1 MMKNLLYLKKYGG
14 AILLF
19 LTLLSTH
26 NVSAQCAFG
35 DNQYPFTEFDA
46 PTTNGQTVTL
56 STANY
61 YGEYGIV
68 NLFSSANVYELNI
81 DLGGYVTV
89 FDATNNAVA
98 FGPVPFSF
106 TPPADGTY
114 HLQWNADA
122 GCGTGNVDLV
132 TSVTLIGA
140 SSACTDP
147 ALAGVT
153 NSSSA
158 GACLNQPITL
168 SLTGASTGSG
178 LTYQWQS
185 SANGVTY
192 TDITSATNSSLS
204 TTQTALT
211 YYQCIVT
218 CAAGTP
224 ATSVAIS
231 VPMNSFL
238 DCYCESVATYEFDEE
253 ILNVS
258 VGTLNNS
265 SDCATT
271 GIGSSVLNQYSDFT
285 NVAAPILSRTVS
297 YPLSLEIGTCGGDYD
312 NMSKVFIDFNQDGT
326 FDSSEEVY
334 AAAASFFGPHIETG
348 AVTIPLT
355 AALGITKMRV
365 INVETTDPTSITAC
379 GDYFYGET
387 EDYLVEI
394 GVAPACVQPSA
405 LQWQSGTTTTAVLS
419 WTAGGTETAWEV
431 EYGPAGFTLGT
442 GTVVNVSTNATT
454 TLSALTTNTFYTA
467 YVRAICSPTEMS
479 NNSLAANFNT
489 YGFGQ
494 YIDSDNGCLTFT
506 DISTTGTNLNLTDD
520 SNVGLVLP
528 FDMYYQSAIVN
539 NISVSNNGYVL
550 MNTLSGT
557 FGYDMTNSNNG
568 LYPFVQDLGTAIS
581 PAGVYQQTI
590 GTAPNRKYIIQ
601 WNDLQHY
608 VGFGQVAS
616 NDGATFQLVIEEATM
631 EFYYLYNDVMM
642 GNPAWNNGADAEI
655 GIRGTQNI
663 DVSLNNADYLS
674 DNSCAHFFYT
684 DCPKPLSVAFSNIVT
699 DEFSMD
705 WVAGLSGETQWSVE
719 YGPTGF
725 TPGSGSLL
733 TNINLSQQQIP
744 NLTPLTTYDVYIY
757 ANCANG
763 QTSVPLIA
771 SVQTKPLCADPT
783 NLAAVTA
790 ADSLFA
796 SWNWAV
802 NVSPISGFN
811 LQYGNVGFDLYTGTE
826 IVANGANFADTIVN
840 APVFVSGVSYD
851 YYVQSVCGT
860 DTSNYVGPYT
870 FTMPLTNDLVCGA
883 ENLNVNGTVYY
894 LNNFNATVSNSVVSN
909 QEQSITPPLTGA
921 QTTTGWGDSQI
932 SATTWFTFQAPASG
946 QVRISGTDVGF
957 NGQMAVYSV
966 GNCAQ
971 FSTFNLI
978 AANDDEIGGT
988 SFAPNFTICGLTPG
1002 STYYLMHDSYYSWNN
1017 GNYSIKIT
1025 PIVLEAGSTTGT
1037 LTQICSGDTTNLFN
1051 TITGNDNGGAWIP
1064 VIPSIALASDSLFAS
1079 NGLAYQTFQFEYR
1092 MVNGC
1097 AYDSIVSSVQVFA
1110 PSSAGTDGSLVV
1122 CRNEPFNLLEGL
1134 GGTANLNGT
1143 WYNPT
1148 LNTVP
1153 NGNVIAAN
1161 FPGSYNYK
1169 YVVGN
1174 GVCPNDTSIV
1184 IVSVQACDY
1193 LGLNENSL
1201 EGFNLYPNPTEGMV
1215 YISYS
1220 GSNDVYNYEV
1230 LDLNG
1235 RKVANKDNAINGSSV
1250 TEINLNN
1257 VENGIYMIRVYNGS
1271 AEKTFRVVVK

>member
-1 MMKNLLYLKKYGG
+1 MMKNLLCLKRYGG

-19 LTLLSTH
+19 LTLLSSY

-35 DNQYPFTEFDA
+35 DNQYPFVESDA
-46 PTTNGQTVTL
+46 PTTIGQTVVV
-56 STANY
+56 SSFNY

-68 NLFSSANVYELNI
+68 NLFSTASVYELNI

-89 FDATNNAVA
+89 FDITNTAVA
-98 FGPVPFSF
+98 FGPSPLSF

-114 HLQWNADA
+114 HLQWNEAVA
-122 GCGTGNVDLV
+122 CGASPTDIE

-140 SSACTDP
+140 SSACTNP

-153 NSSSA
+153 NSSSV

-185 SANGVTY
+185 STDGVTY

-204 TTQTALT
+204 ATQSALT
-211 YYQCIVT
+211 YYQCVVT

-224 ATSVAIS
+224 ANSVAIS
-231 VPMNSFL
+231 VPMNAFL
-238 DCYCESVATYEFDEE
+238 DCYCESAASTNYDEE
-253 ILNVS
+253 ILNVTL
-258 VGTLNNS
+258 GTLNNS

-285 NVAAPILSRTVS
+285 NVAAPVLSRTVS
-297 YPLSLEIGTCGGDYD
+297 YPLSISIGTCGGNYS

-326 FDSSEEVY
+326 FDASEEVY
-334 AAAASFFGPHIETG
+334 AALAAVNGPHLETG
-348 AVTIPLT
+348 SVTIPLT
-355 AALGITKMRV
+355 ATLGVTKMRV
-365 INVETTDPTSITAC
+365 VNVETTFAGDITPC
-379 GDYFYGET
+379 SSYSYGET
-387 EDYLVEI
+387 EDYFVEI
-394 GVAPACVQPSA
+394 GAAPSCVQPTA

-419 WTAGGTETAWEV
+419 WTAGGTETEWEV
-431 EYGPAGFTLGT
+431 EYGVVGFTPGS
-442 GTVVNVSTNATT
+442 GTVVTVTSGPST
-454 TLSALTTNTFYTA
+454 TLSLLTANTFYTA
-467 YVRAICSPTEMS
+467 YVRAICSPTSTS
-479 NNSLAANFNT
+479 NNSISANFNT
-489 YGFGQ
+489 FGLGQ
-494 YIDSDNGCLTFT
+494 YIESDNACSNFV

-520 SNVGLVLP
+520 SNTGLVLP
-528 FDMYYQSAIVN
+528 FSFFYQNSIVN

-550 MNTLSGT
+550 LNTLTGT
-557 FGYDMTNSNNG
+557 FGYDMSNSNNG
-568 LYPFVQDLGTAIS
+568 LYPMVQDLATSFS
-581 PAGVYQQTI
+581 PNGVFQQTI

-601 WNDLQHY
+601 WSNIPHY
-608 VGFGQVAS
+608 GFPTPT
-616 NDGATFQLVIEEATM
+616 DGANFELVIEEATM

-642 GNPAWNNGADAEI
+642 GNPAWDNGADAEI
-655 GIRGTQNI
+655 GIKGTQNI
-663 DVSLNNADYLS
+663 YVSNNNADYLS
-674 DNSCAHFFYT
+674 NNSCAHFYYT
-684 DCPKPLSVAFSNIVT
+684 DCPKPASVAFSNIVT

-705 WVAGLSGETQWSVE
+705 WVPGPSSEIQWSVE
-719 YGPTGF
+719 YGVTGF
-725 TPGSGSLL
+725 TPGTGSLL
-733 TNINLSQQQIP
+733 TNINLSEQQIP

-757 ANCANG
+757 ASCANG
-763 QTSVPLIA
+763 QTSAPLIA

-783 NLAAVTA
+783 NLSAVTA

-796 SWNWAV
+796 SWNWSV
-802 NVSPISGFN
+802 NVSPVSGFN
-811 LQYGNVGFDLYTGTE
+811 LQYGNVGFDLYSGIE
-826 IVANGANFADTIVN
+826 VAANGANFADTIVN

-894 LNNFNATVSNSVVSN
+894 FNNFNATVSNSVVTN
-909 QEQSITPPLTGA
+909 QEQSIAPPADGA
-921 QTTTGWGDSQI
+921 QTATGWGDNQI
-932 SATTWFTFQAPASG
+932 SASTWFTFQAPASG

-957 NGQMAVYSV
+957 NGQMAVYSA

-971 FSTFNLI
+971 FSTFTLL

-988 SFAPNFTICGLTPG
+988 SFAPNFTVCGLTPG

-1017 GNYSIKIT
+1017 GNYSIRIT
-1025 PIVLEAGSTTGT
+1025 PIVLQAGSTTGT
-1037 LTQICSGDTTNLFN
+1037 LTQICTGDTTNLFT
-1051 TITGNDNGGAWIP
+1051 TITGNDNGGLWIP
-1064 VIPSIALASDSLFAS
+1064 LIPSIALSQDSLFAS
-1079 NGLAYQTFQFEYR
+1079 AGLAYQTFQFEYR

-1110 PSSAGTDGSLVV
+1110 PSTAGTDGSLVV

-1134 GGTANLNGT
+1134 GGTANLDGT

-1148 LNTVP
+1148 AGTVP
-1153 NGNVIAAN
+1153 NGNVIADN
-1161 FPGSYNYK
+1161 FPGQYNYK
-1169 YVVGN
+1169 YIVGN
-1174 GVCPNDTSIV
+1174 GVCPDDTAIV
-1184 IVSVQACDY
+1184 IVAVQTCNY
-1193 LGLNENSL
+1193 LGLNETSL
-1201 EGFNLYPNPTEGMV
+1201 EGFSLYPNPTEGMV

-1235 RKVANKDNAINGSSV
+1235 RKVANKENAINGSSV

>member
-1 MMKNLLYLKKYGG
+1 MKNLLYLKKYGG

-19 LTLLSTH
+19 LTLLSSY
-26 NVSAQCAFG
+26 NVSAQCAFESSL
-35 DNQYPFTEFDA
+35 YPSNTLSA
-46 PTTNGQTVTL
+46 PTTNGQNVIL
-56 STANY
+56 SSFNL
-61 YGEYGIV
+61 YGDYGMMDGF
-68 NLFSSANVYELNI
+68 LSSNIYELNI
-81 DLGGYVTV
+81 DLGGFVTV
-89 FDATNNAVA
+89 YDVTDNPVA
-98 FGPVPFSF
+98 YGPSPLTFN
-106 TPPADGTY
+106 PPVDGTY
-114 HLQWNADA
+114 HIQWNLP
-122 GCGTGNVDLV
+122 GCASSFNFSIE
-132 TSVTLIGA
+132 TSVTLVGA
-140 SSACTDP
+140 ATPCTDP
-147 ALAGVT
+147 AIAGSA
-153 NSSSA
+153 SSSPA
-158 GACLNQPITL
+158 AACLGQNITL
-168 SLTGASTGSG
+168 SLDGDPTITG

-192 TDITSATNSSLS
+192 ADITSATNASLT

-224 ATSVAIS
+224 VTSAAVS
-231 VPMNSFL
+231 VPMSAFL
-238 DCYCESVATYEFDEE
+238 DCYCSSGATSIYDEE
-253 ILNVS
+253 ILSVS
-258 VGTLNNS
+258 LGTLNNA
-265 SDCATT
+265 SDCSTT
-271 GIGSSVLNQYSDFT
+271 GVGASVVNQYSDFT
-285 NVAAPILSRTVS
+285 NVAAPVLSRTVS
-297 YPLSLEIGTCGGDYD
+297 YPLSLEIGTCGGTYP
-312 NMSKVFIDFNQDGT
+312 NMSKVYIDFNQDGT
-326 FDSSEEVY
+326 FDASEEVY
-334 AAAASFFGPHIETG
+334 AAAAAVTGPHIETG
-348 AVTIPLT
+348 SVSIPLT
-355 AALGITKMRV
+355 ATLGLTKMRV
-365 INVETTDPTSITAC
+365 INVETSFASDITPCASDF
-379 GDYFYGET
+379 GYGET

-394 GVAPACVQPSA
+394 GVAPSCVQPSA

-419 WTAGGTETAWEV
+419 WTAGGAETAWEV
-431 EYGPAGFTLGT
+431 EYGPVGFTVGT
-442 GTVVNVSTNATT
+442 GTVVTVTTNATT
-454 TLSALTTNTFYTA
+454 TLSALTANTFYTA

-479 NNSLAANFNT
+479 NNSLSANFNT

-506 DISTTGTNLNLTDD
+506 DISTTGTNLNLFDD

-528 FDMYYQSAIVN
+528 FPMYYQSAIVN

-608 VGFGQVAS
+608 VNFGQVAS

-642 GNPAWNNGADAEI
+642 GNPAWTNGADAEI

-663 DVSLNNADYLS
+663 DVSLNNTDYLS
-674 DNSCAHFFYT
+674 NNSCAHFFYT

-725 TPGSGSLL
+725 TAGSGSLL

-771 SVQTKPLCADPT
+771 SVQTKPLCSDPT

-811 LQYGNVGFDLYTGTE
+811 LQYGNVGFDLYSGTE
-826 IVANGANFADTIVN
+826 VVANGANFADTIVN

-921 QTTTGWGDSQI
+921 QTTTGWGDTQI

-1025 PIVLEAGSTTGT
+1025 PIVLQAGSTTGT

-1051 TITGNDNGGAWIP
+1051 TITGNDNGGVWIP
-1064 VIPSIALASDSLFAS
+1064 LIPSVALAQDSLFAS

-1092 MVNGC
+1092 MENGC

-1110 PSSAGTDGSLVV
+1110 PSTAGTDGSLVV

-1148 LNTVP
+1148 LNIVP
-1153 NGNVIAAN
+1153 NGNVVAEN
-1161 FPGSYNYK
+1161 FPGSYNFK

-1184 IVSVQACDY
+1184 IVSVQACNY
-1193 LGLNENSL
+1193 LGLNETSL
-1201 EGFNLYPNPTEGMV
+1201 EGFSLYPNPTEGMV

>member
-1 MMKNLLYLKKYGG
+1 MMKNLLYFRRLGG

-19 LTLLSTH
+19 LALLSSY

-35 DNQYPFTEFDA
+35 ASQYPFNNIVA
-46 PTTNGQTVTL
+46 PTTNGQNVVL
-56 STANY
+56 SSFNY
-61 YGEYGIV
+61 YGDYGIMDGF
-68 NLFSSANVYELNI
+68 LSSNIYELNI
-81 DLGGYVTV
+81 DIGGYVTV
-89 FDATNNAVA
+89 FDATNNPVA
-98 FGPVPFSF
+98 FGSSPLNFNPPV
-106 TPPADGTY
+106 DGTY
-114 HLQWNADA
+114 HIQWNLPGCDA
-122 GCGTGNVDLV
+122 SFDFILE
-132 TSVTLIGA
+132 TSVTLVGSA
-140 SSACTDP
+140 SACVDP
-147 ALAGVT
+147 ALAGT
-153 NSSSA
+153 TISSSA
-158 GACLNQPITL
+158 GACLGQNITL
-168 SLTGASTGSG
+168 SLTGASNGSG

-185 SANGVTY
+185 SSNGVTY
-192 TDITSATNSSLS
+192 TDVASATNSSLS
-204 TTQTALT
+204 ATQTALT

-224 ATSVAIS
+224 ATSVAVS
-231 VPMNSFL
+231 VPMSAFL
-238 DCYCESVATYEFDEE
+238 DCYCESTATTEYDEE

-265 SDCATT
+265 SDCSTT
-271 GIGSSVLNQYSDFT
+271 GTGSSVLNQYSDYT
-285 NVAAPILSRTVS
+285 SLPATTLSRTVS
-297 YPLSLEIGTCGGDYD
+297 YPLSINVGTCGGNYE
-312 NMSKVFIDFNQDGT
+312 NMCKVYIDFNQNGT
-326 FDSSEEVY
+326 FDANEEVY
-334 AAAASFFGPHIETG
+334 VSTAFVDGPHIETG
-348 AVTIPLT
+348 SITIPLT
-355 AALGITKMRV
+355 AVLGTTGMRV
-365 INVETTDPTSITAC
+365 INVETTDPTAIFAC
-379 GDYFYGET
+379 GTYNYGET
-387 EDYLVEI
+387 EDYLVQI
-394 GVAPACVQPSA
+394 AAAPSCVQPTA
-405 LQWQSGTTTTAVLS
+405 LTWVDGTTTTANLT
-419 WTAGGTETAWEV
+419 WTAGGTETEWEV
-431 EYGPAGFTLGT
+431 EYGPAGFTVGT
-442 GTVVNVSTNATT
+442 GTVVNVTTTAST
-454 TLSALTTNTFYTA
+454 TLSTLTANTFYTA

-479 NNSLAANFNT
+479 NNSLGANFNT
-489 YGFGQ
+489 YGLGQ

-506 DISTTGTNLNLTDD
+506 DISTSGTNLNLTDD

-528 FDMYYQSAIVN
+528 FPMFYQSAIVN

-557 FGYDMTNSNNG
+557 FGYDMSNSNNG
-568 LYPFVQDLGTAIS
+568 LYPFVQDMGTAIA

-608 VGFGQVAS
+608 VGFGQAAS

-663 DVSLNNADYLS
+663 DVSLNNTDYLT

-725 TPGSGSLL
+725 TPGAGSLL
-733 TNINLSQQQIP
+733 TNINNSEQQIP

-771 SVQTKPLCADPT
+771 SVQTKPLCSDPT
-783 NLAAVTA
+783 NLAALTA

-796 SWNWAV
+796 SWNWAATL
-802 NVSPISGFN
+802 SPISGFN
-811 LQYGNVGFDLYTGTE
+811 LQYGNVGFDLYSGTD
-826 IVANGANFADTIVN
+826 VMANGANFADTIVD
-840 APVFVSGVSYD
+840 ALVFVSGVSYD

-860 DTSNYVGPYT
+860 DTSNFVGPYT

-894 LNNFNATVSNSVVSN
+894 FNNFNATVSNSVVSN
-909 QEQSITPPLTGA
+909 QEQSITPPLTGF
-921 QTTTGWGDSQI
+921 QTTTGWGDTQL

-957 NGQMAVYSV
+957 EGQMAVYSV
-966 GNCAQ
+966 GNCDQ

-978 AANDDEIGGT
+978 AANDNEIGGT
-988 SFAPNFTICGLTPG
+988 SPAPNFTICDLTPG
-1002 STYYLMHDSYYSWNN
+1002 ATYYLMHDSYYSWFN

-1025 PIVLEAGSTTGT
+1025 PIVLEAGATTGT
-1037 LTQICSGDTTNLFN
+1037 LTQICSGDTTNLFT
-1051 TITGNDNGGAWIP
+1051 TITGNDNGGAWSP

-1110 PSSAGTDGSLVV
+1110 PSTAGTDGSLVV

-1134 GGTANLNGT
+1134 GGTVNLNGT

-1153 NGNVIAAN
+1153 NGNVVAEN
-1161 FPGSYNYK
+1161 FAGQYNFK
-1169 YVVGN
+1169 YIVAN

-1184 IVSVQACDY
+1184 IVSVQACNY
-1193 LGLNENSL
+1193 LGLNETSL
-1201 EGFNLYPNPTEGMV
+1201 EGFSLYPNPTEGMV

-1220 GSNDVYNYEV
+1220 GSNDDYNYEV

-1271 AEKTFRVVVK
+1271 AEKTFRVIVK

>member
-1 MMKNLLYLKKYGG
+1 MKNLLYLKRYGG

-19 LTLLSTH
+19 LTLLSSY
-26 NVSAQCAFG
+26 NVSAQCAFL
-35 DNQYPFTEFDA
+35 DNQYPSIEFDA

-56 STANY
+56 TSYNY
-61 YGEYGIV
+61 YGEYGVV
-68 NLFSSANVYELNI
+68 NLFSTASVYQLNI

-89 FDATNNAVA
+89 FDINNIAVA
-98 FGPVPFSF
+98 FGPSPLSF

-114 HLQWNADA
+114 HLQWNETI
-122 GCGTGNVDLV
+122 GCGASATDIE

-147 ALAGVT
+147 ALAGT
-153 NSSSA
+153 TTSSSA

-168 SLTGASTGSG
+168 SLTGASNGSG

-185 SANGVTY
+185 SPDGSSY
-192 TDITSATNSSLS
+192 TDIAAATNSTLS
-204 TTQTALT
+204 IAQTALT

-218 CAAGTP
+218 CSAGTP
-224 ATSVAIS
+224 ATSVAVS

-238 DCYCESVATYEFDEE
+238 DCYCESSANYTGDED
-253 ILNVS
+253 ILNVTL
-258 VGTLNNS
+258 GTLNNT
-265 SDCATT
+265 SDCSTT
-271 GIGSSVLNQYSDFT
+271 GTGASVLNKYSDFT
-285 NVAAPILSRTVS
+285 DVTAPVLSRTVS
-297 YPLSLEIGTCGGDYD
+297 YPVSLEIGTCGGDYD

-326 FDSSEEVY
+326 FDATEEAYVST
-334 AAAASFFGPHIETG
+334 AFTNGPHVETG
-348 AVTIPLT
+348 AITIPLT
-355 AALGITKMRV
+355 ATLGITKMRV
-365 INVETTDPTSITAC
+365 INTEETDPSFISAC
-379 GDYFYGET
+379 GTFNYGET
-387 EDYLVEI
+387 EDYFVEI
-394 GVAPACVQPSA
+394 GAAPSCVQPTA
-405 LQWQSGTTTTAVLS
+405 LTWVEGTTTTADLS
-419 WTAGGTETAWEV
+419 WTAGGTETEWEV
-431 EYGPAGFTLGT
+431 EYGPVGFALGT
-442 GTVVNVSTNATT
+442 GTVVNVTT
-454 TLSALTTNTFYTA
+454 TPSTTISSLTANTFYTA
-467 YVRAICSPTEMS
+467 YVRAICSPTSTS
-479 NNSLAANFNT
+479 NNSIGVNFNT

-506 DISTTGTNLNLTDD
+506 DISATGTNLNLVDD
-520 SNVGLVLP
+520 SNIGLVLP
-528 FDMYYQSAIVN
+528 FPLFYQSAIVN
-539 NISVSNNGYVL
+539 NINVSNNGYVL
-550 MNTLSGT
+550 LNTLTGT
-557 FGYDMTNSNNG
+557 FGYDMSNSNNG
-568 LYPFVQDLGTAIS
+568 LYPFIQDMGTAIA

-608 VGFGQVAS
+608 VSFGQVAS

-663 DVSLNNADYLS
+663 DVSLNNTDYLS
-674 DNSCAHFFYT
+674 NNSCAHFFYT

-733 TNINLSQQQIP
+733 TNINISEQQIP

-763 QTSVPLIA
+763 ETSVPLVA

-783 NLAAVTA
+783 NLAAITA

-796 SWNWAV
+796 SWNWTQ
-802 NVSPISGFN
+802 NISPVTGFN
-811 LQYGNVGFDLYTGTE
+811 LQYSNAGFDLYSGIE
-826 IVANGANFADTIVN
+826 VVANGANFADTIVN

-851 YYVQSVCGT
+851 MYIQSVCGT

-894 LNNFNATVSNSVVSN
+894 FNNFDATVSNSVVTN
-909 QEQSITPPLTGA
+909 QEQSIAPPADGY
-921 QTTTGWGDSQI
+921 QTATGWGDNQI
-932 SATTWFTFQAPASG
+932 SSSTWFTFQAPASG

-971 FSTFNLI
+971 FSTFDLL

-988 SFAPNFTICGLTPG
+988 SSAPNFTVCGLTPG
-1002 STYYLMHDSYYSWNN
+1002 ATYYLMHDSYYSWNN
-1017 GNYSIKIT
+1017 GNYSVKIT
-1025 PIVLEAGSTTGT
+1025 PISLEAGATTGT
-1037 LTQICSGDTTNLFN
+1037 LTQICSGDTTNLFT
-1051 TITGNDNGGAWIP
+1051 TITGNDNGGVWIP
-1064 VIPSIALASDSLFAS
+1064 VIPSIALAQDSLFAS
-1079 NGLAYQTFQFEYR
+1079 AGLAYQTFQFEYR
-1092 MVNGC
+1092 MTNGC
-1097 AYDSIVSSVQVFA
+1097 AYDSIVASVQVFA
-1110 PSSAGTDGSLVV
+1110 PSTAGTDGSLVV

-1148 LNTVP
+1148 AGTVP
-1153 NGNVIAAN
+1153 NGNVVAEN
-1161 FPGSYNYK
+1161 FPGQYNYK
-1169 YVVGN
+1169 YIVGN
-1174 GVCPNDTSIV
+1174 GVCPNDTAIV
-1184 IVSVQACDY
+1184 IVAVQTCNY
-1193 LGLNENSL
+1193 LGLNETSL
-1201 EGFNLYPNPTEGMV
+1201 EGFSLYPNPTEGMV

-1235 RKVANKDNAINGSSV
+1235 RKVANKENAINGSSV

>member
-1 MMKNLLYLKKYGG
+1 MKNLLYLKRYGG

-19 LTLLSTH
+19 LTLLSSY

-46 PTTNGQTVTL
+46 PTTNGQPVTIA
-56 STANY
+56 TNNW

-68 NLFSSANVYELNI
+68 NLFSTASVYELNI

-89 FDATNNAVA
+89 FDASNTAVA

-114 HLQWNADA
+114 HLQWNTDA
-122 GCGTGNVDLV
+122 GCGTGSVNLV
-132 TSVTLIGA
+132 TSVTLTGA
-140 SSACTDP
+140 SSACSNP
-147 ALAGVT
+147 ALAGT
-153 NSSSA
+153 TTSSSA
-158 GACLNQPITL
+158 GACLNQPFTL
-168 SLTGASTGSG
+168 SLTGASNGSG

-185 SANGVTY
+185 SADGVTY
-192 TDITSATNSSLS
+192 TDIASATNTTLS

-224 ATSVAIS
+224 ATSVAVS

-238 DCYCESVATYEFDEE
+238 DCYCESTADTEYDEE
-253 ILNVS
+253 IFNVS
-258 VGTLNNS
+258 VGTLNNT
-265 SDCATT
+265 SDCSTT
-271 GIGSSVLNQYSDFT
+271 GTGSSVINQYSDYT
-285 NVAAPILSRTVS
+285 NLPATTLSRTVS
-297 YPLSLEIGTCGGDYD
+297 YPLSIDVGTCGGDYE
-312 NMSKVFIDFNQDGT
+312 NMCKVYIDFDQNGT
-326 FDSSEEVY
+326 FDANEEVY
-334 AAAASFFGPHIETG
+334 VSTAAVDGPHIETG
-348 AVTIPLT
+348 SITIPLT
-355 AALGITKMRV
+355 AVLGTTRMRV
-365 INVETTDPTSITAC
+365 INVETSDPADITAC
-379 GDYFYGET
+379 GQYNWGET

-394 GVAPACVQPSA
+394 APAPACVQPTA
-405 LQWQSGTTTTAVLS
+405 LTWVEGTTTTADLT
-419 WTAGGTETAWEV
+419 WTAGGTETEWEV
-431 EYGPAGFTLGT
+431 EYGVAGFTPGT
-442 GTVVNVSTNATT
+442 GTVVNVTTTPST
-454 TLSALTTNTFYTA
+454 TLSSLTANTFYTA
-467 YVRAICSPTEMS
+467 YVKAICSTTSES
-479 NNSLAANFNT
+479 NNSIGVDFNT

-494 YIDSDNGCLTFT
+494 YIDSDNGCSTFT

-528 FDMYYQSAIVN
+528 FPFFYQSAIVN
-539 NISVSNNGYVL
+539 NINVSNNGYVL
-550 MNTLSGT
+550 LNTLTGT

-568 LYPFVQDLGTAIS
+568 LYPFVQDLGTAIA
-581 PAGVYQQTI
+581 PAGVFQQTV

-608 VGFGQVAS
+608 VGFGQVAT

-642 GNPAWNNGADAEI
+642 GTPTWDNGADAEI

-663 DVSLNNADYLS
+663 DVSLNNSDYLS
-674 DNSCAHFFYT
+674 DNSCVHFFYT

-705 WVAGLSGETQWSVE
+705 WVAGLSNETQWSVE

-733 TNINLSQQQIP
+733 TNIANSEQQIP

-763 QTSVPLIA
+763 ETSVPLIA

-783 NLAAVTA
+783 NLAGITA
-790 ADSLFA
+790 ADSVFA
-796 SWNWAV
+796 SWNWTQ
-802 NVSPISGFN
+802 NISPVTGFN
-811 LQYGNVGFDLYTGTE
+811 LQYGNAGFDLYTGTE
-826 IVANGANFADTIVN
+826 VLANGANFADTIVN
-840 APVFVSGVSYD
+840 ATVFVSGVSYD
-851 YYVQSVCGT
+851 MYVQSVCGT

-883 ENLNVNGTVYY
+883 ENLNVNGTVYTFT
-894 LNNFNATVSNSVVSN
+894 NVGATVSNSVVSN
-909 QEQSITPPLTGA
+909 QEQSIAPPVTGG
-921 QTTTGWGDSQI
+921 QTTTGWGDNQI
-932 SATTWFTFQAPASG
+932 SSSTWFTFQAPASG
-946 QVRISGTDVGF
+946 QVRISGTNIGF
-957 NGQMAVYSV
+957 DGQMAVYSV

-971 FSTFNLI
+971 FSTFSLL
-978 AANDDEIGGT
+978 AANDNEIGGT
-988 SFAPNFTICGLTPG
+988 SFAPNFTVCGLTPG
-1002 STYYLMHDSYYSWNN
+1002 TTYYLMHDSYYSWNT
-1017 GNYSIKIT
+1017 GNYSVKIT
-1025 PIVLEAGSTTGT
+1025 PISVEAGSATGT
-1037 LTQICSGDTTNLFN
+1037 LTQICTGDTTNLFT

-1064 VIPSIALASDSLFAS
+1064 VIPSISLAQDSLFAS
-1079 NGLAYQTFQFEYR
+1079 AGLAYQTFEFEYR
-1092 MVNGC
+1092 MVDGC
-1097 AYDSIVSSVQVFA
+1097 AYDSIVTSVQVFA
-1110 PSSAGTDGSLVV
+1110 PSTAGTDGSLVV

-1134 GGTANLNGT
+1134 GGTADLNGT

-1148 LNTVP
+1148 LATVP
-1153 NGNVIAAN
+1153 NGNVIADN
-1161 FPGSYNYK
+1161 FPGQYNYK
-1169 YVVGN
+1169 YVAGN
-1174 GVCPNDTSIV
+1174 GVCPNDTAVV
-1184 IVSVQACDY
+1184 IVAVQSCNY
-1193 LGLNENSL
+1193 LGLNETSL
-1201 EGFNLYPNPTEGMV
+1201 EGFSLYPNPTEGIV

-1220 GSNDVYNYEV
+1220 GSNEVYNYEV

-1235 RKVANKDNAINGSSV
+1235 RKVANKENAINGSSV

>member
-1 MMKNLLYLKKYGG
+1 MKNLLYLKRYGG

-19 LTLLSTH
+19 LTLLSSY

-35 DNQYPFTEFDA
+35 DNQYPFSEYDA
-46 PTTNGQTVTL
+46 PTTNGQTVVL
-56 STANY
+56 SSFNY

-68 NLFSSANVYELNI
+68 NLFSTASVYELNI

-89 FDATNNAVA
+89 FDVTNTAVA
-98 FGPVPFSF
+98 FGPSPLSF

-114 HLQWNADA
+114 YLQWNTAS
-122 GCGTGNVDLV
+122 GCGSASIDIE

-147 ALAGVT
+147 ALAGT
-153 NSSSA
+153 TISSSA

-168 SLTGASTGSG
+168 SLTGASNGSG

-185 SANGVTY
+185 SPDGLSY
-192 TDITSATNSSLS
+192 TDIAAATNSTLS
-204 TTQTALT
+204 IAQTALT

-218 CAAGTP
+218 CSAGTP
-224 ATSVAIS
+224 ATSVAVS

-238 DCYCESVATYEFDEE
+238 DCYCSSSANYAGDED
-253 ILNVS
+253 ILNVTL
-258 VGTLNNS
+258 GTLNNS
-265 SDCATT
+265 SDCSTT
-271 GIGSSVLNQYSDFT
+271 GTGASVLNQYSDFT
-285 NVAAPILSRTVS
+285 GVTAPVLSRTVS
-297 YPLSLEIGTCGGDYD
+297 YPVSLEIGTCGGDYD

-326 FDSSEEVY
+326 FDATEEAYVST
-334 AAAASFFGPHIETG
+334 ASTNGPHIETG
-348 AVTIPLT
+348 AITIPLT
-355 AALGITKMRV
+355 ATLGITKMRV
-365 INVETTDPTSITAC
+365 INTEETDPSFISAC
-379 GDYFYGET
+379 GTFSYGET
-387 EDYLVEI
+387 EDYFVEI
-394 GVAPACVQPSA
+394 GAAPSCIQPTALTWVA
-405 LQWQSGTTTTAVLS
+405 GTNVTADLS
-419 WTAGGTETAWEV
+419 WTAGGTETEWEV
-431 EYGPAGFTLGT
+431 EYGPVGFTLGS
-442 GTVVNVSTNATT
+442 GTVVSVTSGTSTTI
-454 TLSALTTNTFYTA
+454 SGLTANTFYKA
-467 YVRAICSPTEMS
+467 YVRAICTPTSTS
-479 NNSLAANFNT
+479 NNSISANFNT

-494 YIDSDNGCLTFT
+494 YIEFDNACSNFL
-506 DISTTGTNLNLTDD
+506 DISATGTNLNLTDD
-520 SNVGLVLP
+520 SNIGIVLP
-528 FDMYYQSAIVN
+528 FSFFYQNSIVN
-539 NISVSNNGYVL
+539 NVSVSNNGYVL
-550 MNTLSGT
+550 LNTLTGA
-557 FGYDMTNSNNG
+557 FGYDMSNSSNG
-568 LYPFVQDLGTAIS
+568 LYPMIQDLATTVS
-581 PAGVYQQTI
+581 PNGVYQQTI
-590 GTAPNRKYIIQ
+590 GTAPNRKFIIQ
-601 WNDLQHY
+601 WSNIPHY
-608 VGFGQVAS
+608 GFPTPT
-616 NDGATFQLVIEEATM
+616 DGANFELVIEEATM

-642 GNPAWNNGADAEI
+642 GNPTWNNGADAEI
-655 GIRGTQNI
+655 GIKGTQNI
-663 DVSLNNADYLS
+663 YVSVNDDAYLS
-674 DNSCAHFFYT
+674 NNSCAHFYYT

-705 WVAGLSGETQWSVE
+705 WVAGLSNETQWSVE

-733 TNINLSQQQIP
+733 TNIANSEQQIP

-763 QTSVPLIA
+763 ETSVPLIA

-783 NLAAVTA
+783 NLAAITA
-790 ADSLFA
+790 ADSVFA
-796 SWNWAV
+796 SWNWTQ
-802 NVSPISGFN
+802 NISPVTGFN
-811 LQYGNVGFDLYTGTE
+811 LQYGNTGFDLYTGTE
-826 IVANGANFADTIVN
+826 VVANGANFADTIVN

-851 YYVQSVCGT
+851 MYVQSVCGT

-894 LNNFNATVSNSVVSN
+894 FNNSGATVSNSVVTN
-909 QEQSITPPLTGA
+909 QEQSIAPPATGA
-921 QTTTGWGDSQI
+921 QTTTGWGDNQI
-932 SATTWFTFQAPASG
+932 SASTWFTFQAPASG

-971 FSTFNLI
+971 FSTFSLL

-988 SFAPNFTICGLTPG
+988 SFAPNFTVCGLTPG

-1037 LTQICSGDTTNLFN
+1037 LTQICSGDTTNLFT

-1064 VIPSIALASDSLFAS
+1064 VIPSIALAQDSLFVS
-1079 NGLAYQTFQFEYR
+1079 GGLAYQTFQFEYR
-1092 MVNGC
+1092 MTNGC
-1097 AYDSIVSSVQVFA
+1097 AYDSIVSSIQVFA
-1110 PSSAGTDGSLVV
+1110 PSTAGTDGSLVV

-1134 GGTANLNGT
+1134 GGIADLTGT

-1148 LNTVP
+1148 AVIVP
-1153 NGNVIAAN
+1153 NGNVIAEN
-1161 FPGSYNYK
+1161 FPGQYNYK
-1169 YVVGN
+1169 YIAGN
-1174 GVCPNDTSIV
+1174 GVCPNDTAIV
-1184 IVSVQACDY
+1184 IVAVQTCNY
-1193 LGLNENSL
+1193 LGLNETSL
-1201 EGFNLYPNPTEGMV
+1201 EGFSLYPNPTEGMV

-1220 GSNDVYNYEV
+1220 GSIDVYNYEV

-1235 RKVANKDNAINGSSV
+1235 RKVANKENAINGSSV

>member
-1 MMKNLLYLKKYGG
+1 MMKNLLSLKRLGG

-19 LTLLSTH
+19 LTLLSSY

-35 DNQYPFTEFDA
+35 DTQYPFTEFDA

-56 STANY
+56 TAFNF
-61 YGEYGIV
+61 YGEYGIM

-89 FDATNNAVA
+89 FDVTNNPVA

-122 GCGTGNVDLV
+122 GCGTGFDDIA

-140 SSACTDP
+140 SSACTNP

-153 NSSSA
+153 NSSSV

-168 SLTGASTGSG
+168 SLTGSSTGSG

-185 SANGVTY
+185 SADGLSY
-192 TDITSATNSSLS
+192 TDIASATNSSLS
-204 TTQTALT
+204 ATQTALT

-224 ATSVAIS
+224 ATSASVS

-238 DCYCESVATYEFDEE
+238 DCYCESTATTFYDEE
-253 ILNVS
+253 ILNVTL
-258 VGTLNNS
+258 GTLNNT
-265 SDCATT
+265 SDCSTT
-271 GIGSSVLNQYSDFT
+271 GIGASVLNQYSDYT
-285 NVAAPILSRTVS
+285 NVAAPVLSRTVS
-297 YPLSLEIGTCGGDYD
+297 YPLSLGIGTCGGNYN

-326 FDSSEEVY
+326 FDATEEVY
-334 AAAASFFGPHIETG
+334 AAATFFNGAHIETG
-348 AVTIPLT
+348 AVNIPLT
-355 AALGITKMRV
+355 ATLGLTKMRV
-365 INVETTDPTSITAC
+365 INVETTLAANITAC
-379 GDYFYGET
+379 GTYNYGET

-394 GVAPACVQPSA
+394 GAEPSCVQPTA

-419 WTAGGTETAWEV
+419 WTAGGTETEWEV
-431 EYGPAGFTLGT
+431 EYGPVGFAIGSGT
-442 GTVVNVSTNATT
+442 IVNVTTTATT
-454 TLSALTTNTFYTA
+454 TLSALTANTFYTA
-467 YVRAICSPTEMS
+467 YVRAICSPTATS
-479 NNSLAANFNT
+479 NNSIGANFNT

-494 YIDSDNGCLTFT
+494 YIESDNACSNFV
-506 DISTTGTNLNLTDD
+506 DISATGTNLNLTDD
-520 SNVGLVLP
+520 SNTGLVLP
-528 FDMYYQSAIVN
+528 FPFFYQNAIVN
-539 NISVSNNGYVL
+539 NINVSNNGYVL
-550 MNTLSGT
+550 LNTLTGT
-557 FGYDMTNSNNG
+557 FGYDMSNSNNG
-568 LYPFVQDLGTAIS
+568 LYPFIQDLATTFA
-581 PAGVYQQTI
+581 PAGVFQETI
-590 GTAPNRKYIIQ
+590 GTAPNRKFIIQ
-601 WNDLQHY
+601 WSNIPHY
-608 VGFGQVAS
+608 GFPAS
-616 NDGATFQLVIEEATM
+616 TDGANFELVIEEATM

-642 GNPAWNNGADAEI
+642 SNPNWDNGADAEI

-663 DVSLNNADYLS
+663 DVSINNADYLS
-674 DNSCAHFFYT
+674 DNACAHFFYT

-705 WVAGLSGETQWSVE
+705 WVAGLSGETEWSVE
-719 YGPTGF
+719 YGVTGF
-725 TPGSGSLL
+725 TPGTGSVL
-733 TNINLSQQQIP
+733 TNINISEQQIP

-757 ANCANG
+757 AACANG
-763 QTSVPLIA
+763 QTSAPLIA

-783 NLAAVTA
+783 NLAALTA

-796 SWNWAV
+796 SWNWTQG
-802 NVSPISGFN
+802 VSAISGFN
-811 LQYGNVGFDLYTGTE
+811 LQYGNVGFDLYSGTE
-826 IVANGANFADTIVN
+826 VVANGANFSDTIVN
-840 APVFVSGVSYD
+840 AAGFVSGVSYD

-894 LNNFNATVSNSVVSN
+894 FNNFNATVSNSVVTN
-909 QEQSITPPLTGA
+909 QEQSIAPPADGA
-921 QTTTGWGDSQI
+921 QTATGWGDNQI
-932 SATTWFTFQAPASG
+932 SSSTWFTFQAPASG
-946 QVRISGTDVGF
+946 QVRISGTNAGF
-957 NGQMAVYSV
+957 DGQMAVYSV
-966 GNCAQ
+966 GDCAQ
-971 FSTFNLI
+971 FSTFDLL
-978 AANDDEIGGT
+978 AANDNEIGGT
-988 SFAPNFTICGLTPG
+988 SYAPNFTVCGLTPG

-1017 GNYSIKIT
+1017 GNYSVKIT
-1025 PIVLEAGSTTGT
+1025 PISLEAGTTTGT
-1037 LTQICSGDTTNLFN
+1037 LTQICTGDTTNLFT

-1064 VIPSIALASDSLFAS
+1064 VIPSIALAQDSLFAS

-1110 PSSAGTDGSLVV
+1110 PSTAGTDGSLVV
-1122 CRNEPFNLLEGL
+1122 CRNQPFNLLEGL
-1134 GGTANLNGT
+1134 GGVADLNGT

-1148 LNTVP
+1148 AETVP
-1153 NGNVIAAN
+1153 NGNVIADN
-1161 FPGSYNYK
+1161 FPGQYNFE

-1174 GVCPNDTSIV
+1174 GVCPNDTAIV
-1184 IVSVQACDY
+1184 IVAVQACNY
-1193 LGLNENSL
+1193 LGLNETSL
-1201 EGFNLYPNPTEGMV
+1201 EGFSLYPNPTEGMV

-1235 RKVANKDNAINGSSV
+1235 RKVANKENAINGSSV

-1271 AEKTFRVVVK
+1271 AEKTFRVIVK